1 LIKQHSELPF
11 KGERMKKLFTIAC
24 TLVLGSALSFAQAA
38 QTPPAGGTTGTGT
51 TKSETKTKKHSHG
64 KKGTAFNPLE
74 QNRPCRASAALAQ
87 QDPSGKGR

>member
-1 LIKQHSELPF
+1 
-11 KGERMKKLFTIAC
+11 MKKLFTIAC

-64 KKGTAFNPLE
+64 KKGTKKAKK
-74 QNRPCRASAALAQ
+74 STG
-87 QDPSGKGR
+87 DSGTTTPPK